1 MPQARVLDP
10 GSSLLAF
17 FGAELRR
24 RRTAAGLSQDQLGHA
39 ITYSAALVGRV
50 EVGERMPSLDLAQR
64 CDDVLATGGLFAH
77 LRESMD
83 SDMHA
88 YPAWFREFVERE
100 RDAISIREFSA
111 LAIPGLLQTGDYAR
125 ALFRAGR
132 PADSDEEIESRVI
145 ARLERQRILDRT
157 KPPMFWVVVDEGV
170 LRRPVGGAAMFREQL
185 AHLVTI
191 ARHPGVMLQVMP
203 FSSGAHAGLLGEF
216 TLLGMTDGRDIGYT
230 ESVESARLIE
240 QADEVAAFNL
250 AFDMIRAVAL
260 SPDASLD
267 FVARLEGDISHG
279 LDHG

>member
-100 RDAISIREFSA
+100 RDAIRIWEFSA

-125 ALFRAGR
+125 ALLRAGR
-132 PADSDEEIESRVI
+132 PADSDEEIESRVT

-185 AHLVTI
+185 AHLITI
-191 ARHPGVMLQVMP
+191 ARHAGVMLQVMP

-216 TLLGMTDGRDIGYT
+216 TLLGMADGRDIGYT

-240 QADEVAAFNL
+240 QVDEVAAFNL

-267 FVARLEGDISHG
+267 FVARLEGEISHG